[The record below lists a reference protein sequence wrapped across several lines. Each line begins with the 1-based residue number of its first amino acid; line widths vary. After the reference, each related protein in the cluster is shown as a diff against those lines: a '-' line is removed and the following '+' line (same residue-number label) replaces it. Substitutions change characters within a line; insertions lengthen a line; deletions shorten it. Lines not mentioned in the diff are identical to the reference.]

1 MALHCPE
8 CGRRVASKANLKAHQ
23 GPNGACTHDANKR
36 SVTPANVT
44 SSRAT
49 AQVTKSPSKPAIF
62 EREPPTP
69 VTEIRSKSQSQGH
82 SHTSRISIFSFG
94 RKRRQLEQKSYGANV
109 FKTAPELFQPFPVG
123 VLASQVCPHCH
134 NSGLSSPGTPCSYCS
149 GGRMVRA
156 SLRLKRAF

>member
-23 GPNGACTHDANKR
+23 GPNGSCTHDANKK

-49 AQVTKSPSKPAIF
+49 APVTKSPPKPAIF

-109 FKTAPELFQPFPVG
+109 FNTAPELFQLFPVG
-123 VLASQVCPHCH
+123 VLASQVCPHRH
-134 NSGLSSPGTPCSYCS
+134 HSGLSSPVTPCSYCS
-149 GGRMVRA
+149 GPDG
-156 SLRLKRAF
+156 

>member
-8 CGRRVASKANLKAHQ
+8 CRRRVASKANLKSHQ
-23 GPNGACTHDANKR
+23 GSNGSCTHDANEK
-36 SVTPANVT
+36 SVTP
-44 SSRAT
+44 
-49 AQVTKSPSKPAIF
+49 AQVTKSPLKSAIF
-62 EREPPTP
+62 EQEPPTP
-69 VTEIRSKSQSQGH
+69 VTEIRSKPRLQGH

-94 RKRRQLEQKSYGANV
+94 RKCRQPEQKSYGANV

-156 SLRLKRAF
+156 SMR

>member
-8 CGRRVASKANLKAHQ
+8 CGKGVASKANLRAHQ
-23 GPNGACTHDANKR
+23 GPNGSCTHDANKK

-49 AQVTKSPSKPAIF
+49 ARARKSPPKPAIF
-62 EREPPTP
+62 KREPPTP

-94 RKRRQLEQKSYGANV
+94 RKRRQAQQKNSANV
-109 FKTAPELFQPFPVG
+109 SKTAPELFQPFPVG

-149 GGRMVRA
+149 GGRMVKALMRQ
-156 SLRLKRAF
+156 KE